1 MTKLTVAEYAAL
13 KCITVQAVYK
23 KINNLKT
30 VEEKQNGRKK
40 LFIIV
45 EDEEPKTVEDEIKP
59 NSTDNF
65 NPSIS
70 TSTDEDRAGS
80 TDDFNPSIS
89 TSTPQIKPNS
99 TGELNPALLEL
110 LQKQVQEKDKQIEE
124 KDKQIERLQKAAED
138 KDKQIQEQFERFTAL
153 LMRSQELEAL
163 THKLLLGQ
171 GETGEEPPQEADN
184 TEEIEVEPPKPEDQ
198 EPPKK
203 MGFFRRLFKRKKGEP

>member
-59 NSTDNF
+59 NSTDN
-65 NPSIS
+65 
-70 TSTDEDRAGS
+70 
-80 TDDFNPSIS
+80 FNPSIS

-171 GETGEEPPQEADN
+171 GETAEEPPQEADN
-184 TEEIEVEPPKPEDQ
+184 TEEIEVEPPKPEEQ